1 MCCKKL
7 KTIYFISNI
16 IIIKM
21 PNPIEEALKSLNES
35 IALLDETK
43 DLIGHET
50 YLAMKN
56 NLLSVC
62 KNINRAT
69 EGVND
74 HKDDDADDDDDDDD
88 NDNMSFTM
96 PFTLVVTH
104 KTSFDKVFDIAA
116 ALWRKKDKSE
126 EIKCSFRNQSS
137 HWSETSEKIRAY
149 SSEQARRQGID
160 PTDTDVLNFN
170 HYIRLAKIYWCRLEK
185 RWYRA
190 DATFNLVGEID
201 YDGNITYD

>member
-1 MCCKKL
+1 
-7 KTIYFISNI
+7 
-16 IIIKM
+16 M

-43 DLIGHET
+43 DLIGEET

-56 NLLSVC
+56 KLLSVC

-69 EGVND
+69 KGVND
-74 HKDDDADDDDDDDD
+74 EDDDDVNDDDD
-88 NDNMSFTM
+88 ENDDDEDNISFHM

-104 KTSFDKVFDIAA
+104 NTSFDIVFNIAA
-116 ALWRKKDKSE
+116 ALWNDKDESREIARSFSNPSTYSSEASKKSRE
-126 EIKCSFRNQSS
+126 
-137 HWSETSEKIRAY
+137 Y
-149 SSEQARRQGID
+149 SSEQARRNGID

-185 RWYRA
+185 KWYRA
-190 DATFNLVGEID
+190 GATFNLVGEID

>member
-1 MCCKKL
+1 
-7 KTIYFISNI
+7 
-16 IIIKM
+16 M
-21 PNPIEEALKSLNES
+21 PSPIEEALKSLNES

-43 DLIGHET
+43 DFISEET

-56 NLLSVC
+56 KLLSVC

-74 HKDDDADDDDDDDD
+74 DEDADVNDYDDDDD
-88 NDNMSFTM
+88 NISFSI

-104 KTSFDKVFDIAA
+104 KTSFDTVFDIAA
-116 ALWRKKDKSE
+116 TLWSDKDKSE
-126 EIKCSFRNQSS
+126 EIKCRFENQSS
-137 HWSETSEKIRAY
+137 HWSEASKKIREY
-149 SSEQARRQGID
+149 SSEQARRNGID

-170 HYIRLAKIYWCRLEK
+170 HYIRLATLYWCRLEK

-190 DATFNLVGEID
+190 GATFNLVGEID
-201 YDGNITYD
+201 YDGYITYD

>member
-1 MCCKKL
+1 
-7 KTIYFISNI
+7 
-16 IIIKM
+16 M
-21 PNPIEEALKSLNES
+21 PSPIEEALKSLNES
-35 IALLDETK
+35 IALLDENK
-43 DLIGHET
+43 DLIGEET

-56 NLLSVC
+56 KLLSVC

-69 EGVND
+69 KGIN
-74 HKDDDADDDDDDDD
+74 DDDDDDEYGL
-88 NDNMSFTM
+88 SFSI

-116 ALWRKKDKSE
+116 ALWTINDKSE
-126 EIKCSFRNQSS
+126 EIKCRFENQSS
-137 HWSETSEKIRAY
+137 HWSEASKKIRAY

-190 DATFNLVGEID
+190 GATFNLVGEID

>member
-1 MCCKKL
+1 
-7 KTIYFISNI
+7 
-16 IIIKM
+16 M

-43 DLIGHET
+43 DLIGEET

-69 EGVND
+69 KGVND
-74 HKDDDADDDDDDDD
+74 DDDDDDDD
-88 NDNMSFTM
+88 NDDDNDDDDDDDNISFLM

-104 KTSFDKVFDIAA
+104 KTSFDKVFNIVA
-116 ALWRKKDKSE
+116 ALWRDKDESREIE
-126 EIKCSFRNQSS
+126 ESFRNQSN
-137 HWSETSEKIRAY
+137 Y
-149 SSEQARRQGID
+149 SSEASKKSREYNAEQARRQGID

-170 HYIRLAKIYWCRLEK
+170 HYIRLAKIYWSRLEK
-185 RWYRA
+185 KWYRA
-190 DATFNLVGEID
+190 DATFNLVGVID
-201 YDGNITYD
+201 YDGYIRYD

>member
-1 MCCKKL
+1 
-7 KTIYFISNI
+7 
-16 IIIKM
+16 
-21 PNPIEEALKSLNES
+21 
-35 IALLDETK
+35 LDETK
-43 DLIGHET
+43 DLIGEET

-56 NLLSVC
+56 KLLSVC

-74 HKDDDADDDDDDDD
+74 DEDDDVNDDDYDDD
-88 NDNMSFTM
+88 NISFIM

-116 ALWRKKDKSE
+116 ALWSVKDESE
-126 EIKCSFRNQSS
+126 EIKCRFENQSS
-137 HWSETSEKIRAY
+137 HWSEASKKIRAY
-149 SSEQARRQGID
+149 SSEQARREGID

-170 HYIRLAKIYWCRLEK
+170 HYIRLAKIYWWRLEK

-190 DATFNLVGEID
+190 GATFNLVGEID

>member
-1 MCCKKL
+1 
-7 KTIYFISNI
+7 
-16 IIIKM
+16 M
-21 PNPIEEALKSLNES
+21 PSPIEEALKSLNES

-43 DLIGHET
+43 DLIGEET

-69 EGVND
+69 KGVND
-74 HKDDDADDDDDDDD
+74 DDDDDDDD
-88 NDNMSFTM
+88 NDDDDDDNDDDDDDDISFLM

-104 KTSFDKVFDIAA
+104 KTSFDKVFNIVA
-116 ALWRKKDKSE
+116 ALWRDKDNSR
-126 EIKCSFRNQSS
+126 EIERSFINQSN
-137 HWSETSEKIRAY
+137 Y
-149 SSEQARRQGID
+149 SSEASKKSREYNAEQARRQGID

-201 YDGNITYD
+201 YDGYITYD

>member
-1 MCCKKL
+1 
-7 KTIYFISNI
+7 
-16 IIIKM
+16 M

-35 IALLDETK
+35 IALLNEKK
-43 DLIGHET
+43 DLIGEET

-69 EGVND
+69 KGVND
-74 HKDDDADDDDDDDD
+74 DDENDDDENDDDDDDTSDI
-88 NDNMSFTM
+88 SFHM

-104 KTSFDKVFDIAA
+104 NTSFDIVFNIAA
-116 ALWRKKDKSE
+116 ALWNDKDESREIARSFSNPSTYSSEASKKSRE
-126 EIKCSFRNQSS
+126 
-137 HWSETSEKIRAY
+137 Y
-149 SSEQARRQGID
+149 SSEQARLHNID

-185 RWYRA
+185 KWYRVG
-190 DATFNLVGEID
+190 ATFNLVGEID
-201 YDGNITYD
+201 YDGYIT

>member
-1 MCCKKL
+1 
-7 KTIYFISNI
+7 
-16 IIIKM
+16 M
-21 PNPIEEALKSLNES
+21 PSPIEEALKSLNES

-43 DLIGHET
+43 DLIGEET

-69 EGVND
+69 KGVN
-74 HKDDDADDDDDDDD
+74 DDDDDDD
-88 NDNMSFTM
+88 NDDDDNDDDDDDDDDISSLM

-104 KTSFDKVFDIAA
+104 KTSFDKVFNIVA
-116 ALWRKKDKSE
+116 ALWRDKDNSR
-126 EIKCSFRNQSS
+126 EIERSFINQSN
-137 HWSETSEKIRAY
+137 Y
-149 SSEQARRQGID
+149 SSEASKKSREYNAEQARRQGID

-201 YDGNITYD
+201 YDGYITYD

>member
-1 MCCKKL
+1 
-7 KTIYFISNI
+7 
-16 IIIKM
+16 M

-43 DLIGHET
+43 DLIGEET

-56 NLLSVC
+56 KLLSVC

-69 EGVND
+69 KGVND
-74 HKDDDADDDDDDDD
+74 EDDDDVNDDDD
-88 NDNMSFTM
+88 ENDDDEDNISFHM

-104 KTSFDKVFDIAA
+104 NTSFDIVFNIAA
-116 ALWRKKDKSE
+116 ALWNDKDESREIARSFSNPSTYSSEASKKSRE
-126 EIKCSFRNQSS
+126 
-137 HWSETSEKIRAY
+137 Y
-149 SSEQARRQGID
+149 SSEQARRNGID

-170 HYIRLAKIYWCRLEK
+170 HYIRLAKIHWWRLEK
-185 RWYRA
+185 KWYRVG
-190 DATFNLVGEID
+190 ATFNLVGKID